1 MTASQKYDFL
11 IVGSGMYGASLA
23 RLLTDRGCRVLV
35 VEKREH
41 IAGNVYTE
49 FIDGICVHVYGPHIF
64 HTDNES
70 VWNFVNRFARFNE
83 FINQPCANYHGELY
97 SLPFNMNT
105 FREMWGVTD
114 PDEARAII
122 YEQIIAAG
130 FGGSE
135 ESEEASR
142 QPANLEEQAI
152 SLVGTDI
159 YNKLIKGYTEKQWGK
174 RCSELPASIIRRIPV
189 RYEYNNNYFDDRY
202 QGIPEKGYT
211 EMISCMLDGID
222 VKTGIDYLD
231 AEYRKMLDNVAGHV
245 VFSGQIDEFYG
256 YCYGPLEYRGLRF
269 ESERLDSTHQF
280 QDRAVVNYT
289 DRETP
294 WLRITEHKHFTDF
307 APESSDTDITIIT
320 RDYPAEWKPGDIAFY
335 PVNDEVSRDRYL
347 RYLALAEAED
357 RVSFGGRLGCYRYYD
372 MDDVIAEA
380 MDDAEELIKSRC
392 SD

>member
-135 ESEEASR
+135 ESEQETGRTLRREGACQGRGRLHPRGRGTGRLERHRRRLRPLFHQIFEEAR
-142 QPANLEEQAI
+142 GERHH
-152 SLVGTDI
+152 I
-159 YNKLIKGYTEKQWGK
+159 YGREDPGD
-174 RCSELPASIIRRIPV
+174 PAS
-189 RYEYNNNYFDDRY
+189 
-202 QGIPEKGYT
+202 
-211 EMISCMLDGID
+211 
-222 VKTGIDYLD
+222 
-231 AEYRKMLDNVAGHV
+231 
-245 VFSGQIDEFYG
+245 
-256 YCYGPLEYRGLRF
+256 PL
-269 ESERLDSTHQF
+269 
-280 QDRAVVNYT
+280 
-289 DRETP
+289 
-294 WLRITEHKHFTDF
+294 
-307 APESSDTDITIIT
+307 
-320 RDYPAEWKPGDIAFY
+320 
-335 PVNDEVSRDRYL
+335 
-347 RYLALAEAED
+347 
-357 RVSFGGRLGCYRYYD
+357 
-372 MDDVIAEA
+372 
-380 MDDAEELIKSRC
+380 
-392 SD
+392 